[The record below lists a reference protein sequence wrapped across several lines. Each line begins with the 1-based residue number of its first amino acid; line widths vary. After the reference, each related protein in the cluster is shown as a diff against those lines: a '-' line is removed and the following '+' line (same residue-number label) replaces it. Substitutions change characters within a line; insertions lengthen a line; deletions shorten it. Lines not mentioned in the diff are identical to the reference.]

1 MLTFP
6 ILTSRCIPAL
16 LWEFFQHSVCWS
28 FVGNQEIKPLLL
40 LQPPLPTSSRSGSYC
55 PLLWRHVSM
64 LAPLPS
70 QGTSS
75 LFILLIV
82 VSPHICRR
90 CSINVWSLMTDRSF
104 SLRGSFYHIL
114 NSSTYLSLYQNFLF
128 CSTYLTVYSCADA
141 MHKIKVY
148 NMFVSDRACTLL
160 LYFFRGEGQWSVTKF
175 SAWIYRSG
183 IG

>member
-90 CSINVWSLMTDRSF
+90 CSINVWSLMTDRINSLINSF
-104 SLRGSFYHIL
+104 LESYLFFVKSVHFCKQLMLIFKTGFKKKIGFFFLSFKGGKFGFF
-114 NSSTYLSLYQNFLF
+114 S
-128 CSTYLTVYSCADA
+128 
-141 MHKIKVY
+141 
-148 NMFVSDRACTLL
+148 FVKQ
-160 LYFFRGEGQWSVTKF
+160 FFIEV
-175 SAWIYRSG
+175 
-183 IG
+183 